1 MKRKVTVITLLTVAV
16 ILLTFAGC
24 GGSKSQAKKAETYNE
39 TAAQIES
46 VLQKVPAE
54 EGWAPSIAEM
64 INTVFHRYEWS
75 YVPYEN
81 SKTAYIVTF
90 SGSFCPTP
98 FTPQEA
104 RDGSISYLVDI
115 ASEEATVYD
124 DPEHIESVFLV
135 YILDDNH

>member
-1 MKRKVTVITLLTVAV
+1 MKRNVRVIALLTVAV
-16 ILLTFAGC
+16 ILLAFAGC
-24 GGSKSQAKKAETYNE
+24 GSKSQTKKAETYNN

-46 VLQKVPAE
+46 ILQKVPAE
-54 EGWAPSIAEM
+54 EGWAPSVAEM

-75 YVPYEN
+75 YVPYED
-81 SKTAYIVTF
+81 SETKYIVTF
-90 SGSFCPTP
+90 SGSYCPTP

-135 YILDDNH
+135 FILESNH

>member
-1 MKRKVTVITLLTVAV
+1 MKRNVRVIALLTVAV
-16 ILLTFAGC
+16 ILLAFAGC
-24 GGSKSQAKKAETYNE
+24 GSKSQTKKAETYND

-54 EGWAPSIAEM
+54 EGWAPSVVEM

-75 YVPYEN
+75 YVPYED
-81 SKTAYIVTF
+81 SKTKYIVTF
-90 SGSFCPTP
+90 SGSYCPTP

-124 DPEHIESVFLV
+124 DPEHIESIFLV
-135 YILDDNH
+135 FILESNH

>member
-24 GGSKSQAKKAETYNE
+24 GSNKSTAKKSETYNE

-64 INTVFHRYEWS
+64 INTAFHRYEWS
-75 YVPYEN
+75 YVPYED
-81 SKTAYIVTF
+81 SETKYIVTF
-90 SGSFCPTP
+90 SGSFCPYP
-98 FTPQEA
+98 ASPQTA

-115 ASEEATVYD
+115 VAEEATVYD
-124 DPEHIESVFLV
+124 DPDHIESTFLV

>member
-1 MKRKVTVITLLTVAV
+1 MKRKVRVIALLTVAV
-16 ILLTFAGC
+16 ILLAFAGC
-24 GGSKSQAKKAETYNE
+24 GSKSQTKKAETYND

-54 EGWAPSIAEM
+54 EGWAPSVAEM

-75 YVPYEN
+75 YVPYED
-81 SKTAYIVTF
+81 SKTKYIVTF
-90 SGSFCPTP
+90 SGSYCPTP

-135 YILDDNH
+135 FILENNH